1 MEGYGDIHPQSREG
15 HLQSQHPNKG
25 LEDLC
30 DELKRRLLRSP
41 RLSLLGIYG
50 SGSWISEVIWM
61 LRSPTCHHRTVSD
74 GSSMSTRRSRAAIAC
89 EKCRQRKV
97 RCSITLTGVP
107 CISCT
112 QDGSVCA
119 VRHTKFNKYVDQRTT
134 QIPLTK
140 VSCSKCASNIDSPA
154 LKHRRR
160 ISQWNAVC
168 TTIELRSGREHHNS
182 IAN

>member
-1 MEGYGDIHPQSREG
+1 
-15 HLQSQHPNKG
+15 LQSQHPNKG

-61 LRSPTCHHRTVSD
+61 LRSPTCHHRTVSED
-74 GSSMSTRRSRAAIAC
+74 SSMSTRRSRAAIAC

-119 VRHTKFNKYVDQRTT
+119 VRHTKFNRYVDQRP
-134 QIPLTK
+134 IE
-140 VSCSKCASNIDSPA
+140 VSADQRLVFQVCLEHRQPSAQASKNNLAM
-154 LKHRRR
+154 KRRP
-160 ISQWNAVC
+160 
-168 TTIELRSGREHHNS
+168 HNR
-182 IAN
+182 